1 MKGFSFRLQR
11 LLRVRELEEQAARE
25 RWALQERETQAARTQ
40 AEAARQAK
48 RDAWQELR
56 SKADRPLQRL
66 ALEQTLPGLDLRL
79 QSCRD
84 RLDAAE
90 QRAESERR
98 AWVQERARVQ
108 SLERLKERD
117 ATQFRADAL
126 QRENAI
132 LDEVAS
138 GREARKA
145 AADSADENKRG
156 DEQ

>member
-1 MKGFSFRLQR
+1 VKGFSFRLQR

-25 RWALQERETQAARTQ
+25 RWALHERETQAARTQ

-48 RDAWQELR
+48 HDAWQKLR

-66 ALEQTLPGLDLRL
+66 ALEQTLPGLDQRL

-84 RLDAAE
+84 RLDAAQ

-117 ATQFRADAL
+117 AAQFRADAL

>member
-1 MKGFSFRLQR
+1 LKGFSFRLQR

-25 RWALQERETQAARTQ
+25 RWALQERETLAARTQ
-40 AEAARQAK
+40 ADAARQAK

-56 SKADRPLQRL
+56 NKADRPLQRL
-66 ALEQTLPGLDLRL
+66 ALEQSLPGLDQRL
-79 QSCRD
+79 LTCRE
-84 RLDAAE
+84 RLDAAQ
-90 QRAESERR
+90 QRAESERS
-98 AWVQERARVQ
+98 AWVRERARVQ

-117 ATQFRADAL
+117 ATQYRLDAQ

-145 AADSADENKRG
+145 AADLADENKRG
-156 DEQ
+156 MEQ